1 MNIIFKSI
9 SQIFVSKKK
18 KFNFFKM
25 TTRFAQVLIGPAG
38 SGKSTYIYRTA
49 KYFETIKRI
58 VHCVNLDPA
67 ADTLLYEPDIDIRN
81 VINVQDV
88 MKKMNYG
95 PNGALIYCME
105 KITSRRSNWFEEAI
119 GEHQYDYLLIDM
131 PGQIELYSHMNILP
145 ELMKVLVSKNYNVL
159 LIYMMDAQFT
169 SDPAKFLSASLVA
182 LSTMTMLE
190 MPHINVLS
198 KCDLLTEEQKKKLDI
213 YTEMD
218 CDVLADEV
226 KHSENIQKLTDS
238 ICKIIDFFKL
248 VQWKM
253 LDSTNEDDMAQ
264 LEAEIDTIIQYYDNA
279 DFGDPEF
286 QEYMEEP
293 INMDAIPKWMF
304 P

>member
-105 KITSRRSNWFEEAI
+105 KITSRRSNWFDEAI

-131 PGQIELYSHMNILP
+131 PGQIELYSHMSILP

-159 LIYMMDAQFT
+159 LIYMMDAQFA

>member
-1 MNIIFKSI
+1 
-9 SQIFVSKKK
+9 
-18 KFNFFKM
+18 M

-58 VHCVNLDPA
+58 VHSVNLDPA

-105 KITSRRSNWFEEAI
+105 KITSRRSNWFDEAI

-131 PGQIELYSHMNILP
+131 PGQIELYSHMSILP

-159 LIYMMDAQFT
+159 LIYMMDAQFA

-264 LEAEIDTIIQYYDNA
+264 LEAEIDTITQYYDNA

>member
-1 MNIIFKSI
+1 MNKIFKSI
-9 SQIFVSKKK
+9 SQIFVSIKKI
-18 KFNFFKM
+18 FNFFKM

-58 VHCVNLDPA
+58 VHSVNLDPA

-105 KITSRRSNWFEEAI
+105 KITSRRSNWFDEAI

-131 PGQIELYSHMNILP
+131 PGQIELYSHMSILP

-159 LIYMMDAQFT
+159 LIYMMDAQFA

>member
-1 MNIIFKSI
+1 
-9 SQIFVSKKK
+9 
-18 KFNFFKM
+18 M

-198 KCDLLTEEQKKKLDI
+198 KCDLLTEDQKRKLDM
-213 YTEMD
+213 YTEME
-218 CDVLADEV
+218 CDALADEV
-226 KHSENIQKLTDS
+226 KHSENVQKLTES
-238 ICKIIDFFKL
+238 ICRVIDFFRL
-248 VQWKM
+248 VQWRM
-253 LDSTNEDDMAQ
+253 LDSTKEDEMIQ

-279 DFGDPEF
+279 DYADPEF
-286 QEYMEEP
+286 QEFMEEP
-293 INMDAIPKWMF
+293 VNVDAIPKWMF

>member
-1 MNIIFKSI
+1 
-9 SQIFVSKKK
+9 
-18 KFNFFKM
+18 M

-105 KITSRRSNWFEEAI
+105 KITSRRSNWFDEAI

-131 PGQIELYSHMNILP
+131 PGQIELYSHMSILP

-159 LIYMMDAQFT
+159 LIYMMDAQFA